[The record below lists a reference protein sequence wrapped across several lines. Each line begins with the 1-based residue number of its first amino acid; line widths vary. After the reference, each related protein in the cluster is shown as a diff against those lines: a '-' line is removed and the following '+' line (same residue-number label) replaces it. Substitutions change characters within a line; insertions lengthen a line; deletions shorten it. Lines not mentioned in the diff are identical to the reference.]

1 MQSWESR
8 CKVIERWVIALLMIF
23 GWLTVIVFGLFVAIF
38 KKAVGGRDFKT
49 ELKVELVLLVLYF
62 IFVPY
67 SLSLKIRC
75 LRNKKSSM
83 NGFLISD

>member
-1 MQSWESR
+1 
-8 CKVIERWVIALLMIF
+8 VIALLMIF

-38 KKAVGGRDFKT
+38 KKAVGGCDFKT

>member
-1 MQSWESR
+1 MLLIGLLEV
-8 CKVIERWVIALLMIF
+8 VIFA
-23 GWLTVIVFGLFVAIF
+23 LFVAIF